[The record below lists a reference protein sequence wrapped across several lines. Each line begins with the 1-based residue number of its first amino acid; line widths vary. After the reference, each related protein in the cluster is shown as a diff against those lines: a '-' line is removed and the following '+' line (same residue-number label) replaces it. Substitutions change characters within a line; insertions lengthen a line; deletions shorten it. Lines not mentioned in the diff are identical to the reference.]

1 MPENETADQVKINRL
16 YRILCLDGGGAKGF
30 YTLGFLREL
39 EASLGVLL
47 SVHFH
52 AIYGTSTGAIIASL
66 LALGKSA
73 VETLALYEKNVPS
86 ILGAWGAA
94 NKTAK
99 LKLVADQLYK
109 GVQWSDFKT
118 RIGIVATN
126 WTREKPL
133 IFKNQIDAA
142 YGMKATFLPG
152 FGCTVADA
160 VRASCSAT
168 PFFEPCI
175 LDLKNDGK
183 IEARD
188 GGFCANNP
196 SLFAAS
202 DALNPFGIPPK
213 DIRLLS
219 LGVGHYPEPKRS
231 WIGRKIRKLP
241 PVHILQ
247 KTLNVSANTTEIQ
260 TKLLLPQVPHIRVS
274 DRYESPE
281 LAMDFLESDV
291 GRLNLLVQKGR
302 ESFAARENE
311 IHNFWR

>member
-1 MPENETADQVKINRL
+1 MLENDTTEQDMVDRQ

-39 EASLGVLL
+39 EASLGVSL

-73 VETLALYEKNVPS
+73 VDTLALYEKYVPS
-86 ILGAWGAA
+86 ILGLGGAA
-94 NKTAK
+94 KKTAE
-99 LKLVADQLYK
+99 LKRVADLLYK
-109 GVQWSDFKT
+109 EVQWADFKT

-133 IFKNQIDAA
+133 LFKNNIDVT
-142 YGMKATFLPG
+142 YGMKATYIPG

-196 SLFAAS
+196 SLFAVS
-202 DALNPFGIPPK
+202 DALNPLGILPQN
-213 DIRLLS
+213 IRLLS
-219 LGVGHYPEPKRS
+219 LGVGHYPEPKRC

-302 ESFAARENE
+302 ESFAAREKE
-311 IHNFWR
+311 IHIFWR

>member
-1 MPENETADQVKINRL
+1 MSEDTNTSRFN
-16 YRILCLDGGGAKGF
+16 ILCLDGGGAKGF
-30 YTLGFLREL
+30 YSLGFLREL
-39 EASLGVLL
+39 EANLGVPLA
-47 SVHFH
+47 SHFH

-66 LALGKSA
+66 IGLGKSA
-73 VETLALYEKNVPS
+73 VEALKLYEDNVPS
-86 ILGAWGAA
+86 ILGARGAA
-94 NKTAK
+94 NKSAE
-99 LKLVADQLYK
+99 LKRVADQLYQ
-109 GVQWSDFKT
+109 GLQWSDFKT

-133 IFKNQIDAA
+133 LFKNQVDAA
-142 YGMKATFLPG
+142 YGMVATFVPG
-152 FGCTVADA
+152 FGCTVSDA

-168 PFFEPCI
+168 PFFEPCV

-196 SLFAAS
+196 SLFAVS
-202 DALNPFGIPPK
+202 DALNPIGIDPGN
-213 DIRLLS
+213 IRLLT

-231 WIGRKIRKLP
+231 WIRRKIQKFA

-247 KTLNVSANTTEIQ
+247 KTLNISANTTEIQ

-274 DRYESPE
+274 DRFESPE
-281 LAMDFLESDV
+281 LAMDFLESDL

-302 ESFAARENE
+302 ESFSARETE
-311 IHNFWR
+311 INTFWK